1 MLRNGANVNAFC
13 HIGFTPLHHAAFFGL
28 KEEILLLIEHGA
40 EINANIP
47 GGITPLMYVIG
58 IDPYR
63 CGPIVDLLM
72 ELGASLKTRNEEG
85 NTPFECA
92 LRVGT
97 NSSRYLLDYVK
108 VLAYNAMK

>member
-1 MLRNGANVNAFC
+1 MFRNGANVNAGC
-13 HIGFTPLHHAAFFGL
+13 HVGFTPLHNAAFFGL
-28 KEEILLLIEHGA
+28 KKEICLLIQHGA
-40 EINANIP
+40 EIDANIP
-47 GGITPLMYVIG
+47 GGITPLIYVIG
-58 IDPYR
+58 INPYR
-63 CGPIVDLLM
+63 CAPIVDLLM

>member
-1 MLRNGANVNAFC
+1 MYSNLGVLELVP
-13 HIGFTPLHHAAFFGL
+13 PLST
-28 KEEILLLIEHGA
+28 
-40 EINANIP
+40 IP
-47 GGITPLMYVIG
+47 AQCGITPLMYVIG